1 VEERVPLQ
9 IPKLENQ
16 SLRDRVLDAIEQAL
30 VSGALKPEDRVVEA
44 EIAREAG
51 ISRGPVRE
59 AIQQLVGEGILV
71 SIPHRGTF
79 VARWTERDVAET
91 YSMRALLESYAASLA
106 MTRMEQQ
113 ESAELE
119 SIVKEMFLQAG
130 EGNASAVLELDLH
143 FHHRLYELSG
153 HSMLGRML
161 GELRRRISMLVNFDA
176 STTPDLVEYAQNHQ
190 MLLDALHTGDRDH
203 VEHAFREHIISVG
216 DTLIQRMTE
225 ERKLFAKSDEAVG
238 SKPMP
243 AAQPP
248 SDSQG
253 RA

>member
-1 VEERVPLQ
+1 MPLQ
-9 IPKLENQ
+9 IPRLENQ

-71 SIPHRGTF
+71 SVPHRGTF
-79 VARWTERDVAET
+79 VARWTEREVAET
-91 YSMRALLESYAASLA
+91 YSMRALLESYAAALA
-106 MTRMEQQ
+106 MTRMNPQ
-113 ESAELE
+113 ESAEMRA
-119 SIVKEMFLQAG
+119 IVDEMFVRAR
-130 EGNASAVLELDLH
+130 EGNAPAVLELDLR

-153 HSMLGRML
+153 HATLERML

-190 MLLDALHTGDRDH
+190 MLLEALHTGDRDH
-203 VEHAFREHIISVG
+203 VEHAFREHIVAVG
-216 DTLIQRMTE
+216 DALIQRMTE
-225 ERKLFAKSDEAVG
+225 ERRLFAKADADLSSGHSPRVH
-238 SKPMP
+238 
-243 AAQPP
+243 PP
-248 SDSQG
+248 LEI
-253 RA
+253 

>member
-1 VEERVPLQ
+1 VPLQ

-106 MTRMEQQ
+106 MTRMSPQ
-113 ESAELE
+113 ESAEME
-119 SIVKEMFLQAG
+119 AIVDEMFRRAR
-130 EGNASAVLELDLH
+130 EGNAPTVLELDLR

-153 HSMLGRML
+153 HTMLERML

-176 STTPDLVEYAQNHQ
+176 STTPDLVEYAQNHK
-190 MLLDALHTGDRDH
+190 MLLDALRTGDRDH
-203 VEHAFREHIISVG
+203 VEHAFRAHIIAVG
-216 DTLIQRMTE
+216 DALIHRMSE
-225 ERKLFAKSDEAVG
+225 ESKLFEARGAKPSAEYPPTAR
-238 SKPMP
+238 
-243 AAQPP
+243 QPFAG
-248 SDSQG
+248 QG
-253 RA
+253 RG